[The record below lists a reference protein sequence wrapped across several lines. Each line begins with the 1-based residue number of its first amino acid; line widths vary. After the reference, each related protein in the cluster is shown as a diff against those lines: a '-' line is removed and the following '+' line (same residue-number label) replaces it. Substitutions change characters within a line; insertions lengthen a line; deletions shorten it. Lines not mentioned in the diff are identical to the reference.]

1 MKKAFFLFALF
12 SLFIFFIYF
21 FYRSYAFIFFVKDR
35 QVIKL
40 VLKDNFFASK
50 KEELL
55 VEVARTKQSTTEG
68 LSNRKSLESVS
79 GQKIDALLFI
89 FPEKTVRR
97 FWMKEM
103 LFNIDICWLNNLNFI
118 SCQRSAQTP
127 SPDEDLEI
135 YSSNSDSNIVLETNP
150 NRLSDDDLKLKL
162 FFQW

>member
-1 MKKAFFLFALF
+1 MKKVFFIFALF
-12 SLFIFFIYF
+12 SLFIFSIYF

-40 VLKDNFFASK
+40 VLKENFFASK
-50 KEELL
+50 EKELL
-55 VEVARTKQSTTEG
+55 VEVVRTKQSTTEG
-68 LSNRKSLESVS
+68 LSNRKSLESVN
-79 GQKIDALLFI
+79 GQKIDGLLFI

-103 LFNIDICWLNNLNFI
+103 LFNIDICWLNNLDFL
-118 SCQRSAQTP
+118 SCQRSAQLP
-127 SPDEDLEI
+127 SPGEDLKI
-135 YSSNSDSNIVLETNP
+135 YSSNSDSNVVLETNP